1 MKIGTDYITLKIH
14 VQFII
19 GTLFQVEQNAA
30 NNPFNFIKEWQNGSL
45 KIEVM
50 FNYFYICF
58 WVVLNKNVEQA
69 TNCFNFTQRFQE
81 IPNIALVS
89 EFILELVWWL
99 SDFAMFSYSSI
110 FCSSLR
116 RSASFLDNL
125 NFAWVD
131 KLIHEYHHWYEI

>member
-58 WVVLNKNVEQA
+58 WVVLNKNVSSQRIVS
-69 TNCFNFTQRFQE
+69 TSLNDSKRFQT
-81 IPNIALVS
+81 S
-89 EFILELVWWL
+89 L
-99 SDFAMFSYSSI
+99 SYQ
-110 FCSSLR
+110 
-116 RSASFLDNL
+116 NL
-125 NFAWVD
+125 S
-131 KLIHEYHHWYEI
+131 